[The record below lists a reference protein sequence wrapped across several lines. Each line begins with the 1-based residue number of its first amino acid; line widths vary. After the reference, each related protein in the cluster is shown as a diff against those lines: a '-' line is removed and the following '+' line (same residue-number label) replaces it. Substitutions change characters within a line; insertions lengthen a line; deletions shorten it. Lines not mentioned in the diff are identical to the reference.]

1 MMISAVN
8 ILVAFLVFTVF
19 AGFVS
24 VLVTLRRLRTEIIEM
39 KQQSMIRE
47 SESKTKSEAE
57 SVELRKI
64 LLPVQLG
71 AYERLILFLERIQPQ
86 VIMKR
91 NYESGL
97 DLKQFQ
103 LRLLQNIREE
113 FEHNLAQQLYVSE
126 GAWQLI
132 KTAREELVQQINL
145 LAASVEDGKDATAL
159 ASSLASLQSPLI
171 EQSIQKLKQEFR
183 LLSSGK

>member
-1 MMISAVN
+1 MISVAN
-8 ILVAFLVFTVF
+8 LLLVLLLFALFL
-19 AGFVS
+19 GFI
-24 VLVTLRRLRTEIIEM
+24 VLVVLLRRMRHEIFVM
-39 KQQSMIRE
+39 KQAAVLHDKEKNATTGTDSI
-47 SESKTKSEAE
+47 
-57 SVELRKI
+57 ELRKI

-91 NYESGL
+91 NYEPTL

-103 LRLLQNIREE
+103 LRLLQNIRDE

-126 GAWQLI
+126 AAWQLI

-145 LAASVEDGKDATAL
+145 LAASVEDGKDAASL
-159 ASSLASLQSPLI
+159 ASSLAALQSPLI

-183 LLSSGK
+183 LLSAGK